1 MLVKDAMTPDPV
13 TCSVDDTV
21 SSIGG
26 VMRTKH
32 IGGIPVMDGTRL
44 AGMVT
49 ETDLLKLLMT
59 KGPSDDLWLPSPL
72 EVIELPIREFIN
84 WERTKE
90 ALTDIGS
97 KKVGTIMSSPIITI
111 TPEEDI
117 EAAADLMLKK
127 KIDRLAVVSGETL
140 KGIIT
145 REDIVWAISG
155 GKGTDSHE

>member
-1 MLVKDAMTPDPV
+1 MLVKDAMTPDRV
-13 TCSVDDTV
+13 TCNVEDTV

-26 VMRTKH
+26 LMRTRH
-32 IGGIPVMDGTRL
+32 IGGVPVMDGNRL

-97 KKVGTIMSSPIITI
+97 KKVGSIMSSPVITI

-117 EAAADLMLKK
+117 EAAAALMLKK
-127 KIDRLAVVSGETL
+127 KIDRLAVVSGDKL

-155 GKGTDSHE
+155 GKGAESHE

>member
-1 MLVKDAMTPDPV
+1 MKVKEAMTPNPV

-26 VMRTKH
+26 VMRSRR
-32 IGGIPVMDGTRL
+32 IGGLPVMERERL
-44 AGMVT
+44 VGMVT

-72 EVIELPIREFIN
+72 EVIEIPIREFIN

-97 KKVGTIMSSPIITI
+97 KKVGAIMSSPAITI
-111 TPEEDI
+111 TPEDDI
-117 EAAADLMLKK
+117 EAAASLMLQK
-127 KIDRLAVVSGETL
+127 KIDRLAVVSEGTL

-145 REDIVWAISG
+145 RQDIVWAVSG
-155 GKGTDSHE
+155 GKGE

>member
-1 MLVKDAMTPDPV
+1 MTPDPV

-26 VMRTKH
+26 LMRTRH
-32 IGGIPVMDGTRL
+32 IGGVPVMDGNRL

-97 KKVGTIMSSPIITI
+97 KKVGSIMSSPVITVA
-111 TPEEDI
+111 PDDDI
-117 EAAADLMLKK
+117 EAAAALMLKK
-127 KIDRLAVVSGETL
+127 KIDRLAVVSGDRL

-155 GKGTDSHE
+155 GKGAESHE

>member
-1 MLVKDAMTPDPV
+1 MIVQEAMTPDPV
-13 TCSVDDTV
+13 TCTINDTV
-21 SSIGG
+21 SSVGGLMKSKRIGG
-26 VMRTKH
+26 L
-32 IGGIPVMDGTRL
+32 PVMDGNRL

-49 ETDLLKLLMT
+49 ETDLLKLLVT

-97 KKVGTIMSSPIITI
+97 RKVGEIMTTPIISI
-111 TPEEDI
+111 TPEDDI
-117 EAAADLMLKK
+117 EAAASMMLQK
-127 KIDRLAVVSGETL
+127 KIDRLAVVSEGNL

-155 GKGTDSHE
+155 GKKGSHV